1 MEIAVCIDGNR
12 LVIAQAE
19 GDTGVIAGLECLAL
33 AAMLRLNIDPLNE
46 VFGSHGMVHGTYID
60 VDSTVFHR
68 DHRQM
73 LFTAGLHSDHRPLL
87 AFTVW
92 AP

>member
-1 MEIAVCIDGNR
+1 MEVAVCVNSHC
-12 LVIAQAE
+12 LVISQGE
-19 GDTGVIAGLECLAL
+19 GDIGVIAGLQGLAL
-33 AAMLRLNIDPLNE
+33 TATLRLNIDPLNE

-60 VDSTVFHR
+60 VDSTI
-68 DHRQM
+68 
-73 LFTAGLHSDHRPLL
+73 LHSDHRPLL